1 MFENY
6 RVFETEFAG
15 RPLVVET
22 GKTTQLANGA
32 CMVRY
37 GETVVHVAVTA
48 APKPRE
54 GVDFFPLSVD
64 YEEKQ
69 YALGKIPGGYGKR
82 KLTIPGPCGAIRREL
97 MEFLIITGLSGAGK
111 SRAADVL
118 EDLEYYCV
126 DNMPVALMPRFAE
139 LCLDAHG
146 RYDKVALVTDVRE
159 RDGFGELLGTLE
171 ELKAMDCTVRILYMD
186 ADLRTLVRRY
196 KESRRPHPLAG
207 PGITLEQ
214 AVAREEE
221 LLAPIKEKADYIINS
236 SQLTLGQL
244 QNRMFSIFAGTQ
256 KKREL
261 QVTVMSFGYKH
272 GIPLDADLVFD
283 VRFLPNPFYVE
294 ALRPLSGLDLPVK
307 EFVFGYPQ
315 TRKFMEMI
323 AEMLDFLMPHYV
335 EEGKVNLTIA
345 IGCTGGRHRSVA
357 IAAAI
362 HEHLTAKGMSSIN
375 VNRDIEK

>member
-1 MFENY
+1 
-6 RVFETEFAG
+6 
-15 RPLVVET
+15 
-22 GKTTQLANGA
+22 
-32 CMVRY
+32 
-37 GETVVHVAVTA
+37 
-48 APKPRE
+48 
-54 GVDFFPLSVD
+54 
-64 YEEKQ
+64 
-69 YALGKIPGGYGKR
+69 
-82 KLTIPGPCGAIRREL
+82 

-126 DNMPVALMPRFAE
+126 DNMPLALMPRFAE

-146 RYDKVALVTDVRE
+146 RYDKVDLVTDVRE
-159 RDGFGELLGTLE
+159 RDGFGELLGTLD

-294 ALRPLSGLDLPVK
+294 SLRPLSGLDKPVSD
-307 EFVFGYPQ
+307 FVFSYSQ
-315 TRKFMEMI
+315 TGEFMDI
-323 AEMLDFLMPHYV
+323 LLKLLDFLIPHYV
-335 EEGKVNLTIA
+335 EEGKVNLVVA
-345 IGCTGGRHRSVA
+345 VGCTGGRHRSVA
-357 IAAAI
+357 IANALRQAL
-362 HEHLTAKGMSSIN
+362 EDKGVVCVN
-375 VNRDIEK
+375 VHRDIDK